1 LSKKLNNQKGRIFA
15 FSAPSGAGKT
25 TILKQVLKDY
35 PEFVYSVS
43 ATTRKKRNDEMDGR
57 EYFFISEEEFK
68 EKIENNEFIEW
79 QKFYDYYY
87 GTLKSFVNQNLE
99 AGKSVFLELDVI
111 GALNIKKLYPD
122 SVLIFIEPPSFDELI
137 QRLKKRNTETKE
149 DLKKI
154 IERAEMELSLKDK
167 FDYFVINNYLDK
179 AVTEVKKIIEKNK
192 KENVNAT

>member
-1 LSKKLNNQKGRIFA
+1 LSERLNKQKGRIFA

-25 TILKQVLKDY
+25 TILKKVLKDY
-35 PEFVYSVS
+35 PEFVYSIS
-43 ATTRKKRNDEMDGR
+43 ATTREKRKDEIDGR
-57 EYFFISEEEFK
+57 EYFFVSEEEFK
-68 EKIENNEFIEW
+68 KKIKNNEFIEW

-149 DLKKI
+149 DLKKR

-167 FDYFVINNYLDK
+167 FDYFVINNFLDN